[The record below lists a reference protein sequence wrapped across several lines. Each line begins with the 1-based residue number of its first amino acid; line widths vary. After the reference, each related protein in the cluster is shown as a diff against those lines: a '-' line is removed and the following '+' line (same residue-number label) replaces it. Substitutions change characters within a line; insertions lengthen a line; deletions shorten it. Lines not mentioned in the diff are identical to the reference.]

1 MLLHCVRPA
10 ASGGV
15 NRLLDPELA
24 YIALRDAVPA
34 LVRALMQPDG

>member
-24 YIALRDAVPA
+24 YIACATRRRRWCGP
-34 LVRALMQPDG
+34 